1 MMDFIN
7 NALVSLRSLLN
18 FIINEVQIVI
28 IAILQFIINFSAD
41 NLKSFIQFIFDKNII
56 QMCIGIIVATQIGTL
71 SNVFN
76 DIIIKPILEKSSI
89 VNNEKIENI
98 KYSLLGIEF
107 RIGTLLITIIKLL
120 VTFMIVFII
129 YKISTDVNIGNFF
142 KKLSQIKL

>member
-1 MMDFIN
+1 MDFIN

>member
-41 NLKSFIQFIFDKNII
+41 NLKNFIQFIFDKNII

>member
-28 IAILQFIINFSAD
+28 IDILQFIINFSAD
-41 NLKSFIQFIFDKNII
+41 NLKNFIQFIFDKNII

>member
-1 MMDFIN
+1 MDFIN

-41 NLKSFIQFIFDKNII
+41 NLKNFIQFIFDKNII